1 MSTLHLPAPAVA
13 GHFPVPAVANSPAQ
27 PVQPVTKAAALD
39 AAHRWQLR
47 ASEASLA
54 EYGRTLCRFERFC
67 AIRGLTAQPA
77 SPSTVESYLRERS
90 AVDGLRRL
98 SLKAE
103 ARAIRLGHHA
113 CGLPDPTDHLNVRA
127 VLGVGRRVRSRPPTA
142 GALLALAHGLS
153 GGAAVPATPSP
164 LEGPATEEAPLSL
177 EEVDA
182 AVRRFKLHSL
192 ARGTRQNYARPLK
205 HYGAFCDRHGLS
217 AMPATPLTVC
227 RFLAEYGIGR
237 GTSSLN
243 TARSAIRWIHL
254 DANQL
259 SPTDCKEVKDL
270 IEGHARLY
278 GKAPCRKHAFTTNEI
293 VQLCRAMDDE
303 GGIHAIRDKAMD
315 LLGFTGAF
323 RRSEITCRD
332 THDDEGLLVYLD
344 LTDLSFNRYGVEIR
358 IRKSKTDQT
367 REGQYVF
374 VTYGTRKETCAV
386 LALRNWIELMEGRGI
401 TSGPVFRSLC
411 RRGDRLVG
419 DAEILDRPMTPSAFV
434 RRVKHWAERIGLDPA
449 TIGGHSL
456 RAGHVTAASQGGAS
470 IFSIARQGRWKDPRT
485 VLIYH
490 RQALAHVDN
499 SSSAL
504 GI

>member
-1 MSTLHLPAPAVA
+1 MSTVHLPAPAVA

-27 PVQPVTKAAALD
+27 PAQPVTEAAALD

-54 EYGRTLCRFERFC
+54 EYGRTLCRVERFC
-67 AIRGLTAQPA
+67 ATRGLAARPA
-77 SPSTVESYLRERS
+77 SPSTVGSYLEERRD
-90 AVDGLRRL
+90 VDGLQRIT
-98 SLKAE
+98 LKAE
-103 ARAIRLGHHA
+103 ARAIRRGHLA
-113 CGLPDPTDHLNVRA
+113 CGLPDPTDHPQVRA
-127 VLGVGRRVRSRPPTA
+127 LLGIGRRVRSRPPTA
-142 GALLALAHGLS
+142 GALLALVHGLS
-153 GGAAVPATPSP
+153 GRAAVPAALRPP
-164 LEGPATEEAPLSL
+164 EGALPEEAPLSL
-177 EEVDA
+177 QEVDA
-182 AVRRFKLHSL
+182 AVQRFKLHSL

-227 RFLAEYGIGR
+227 RFLAEYGLER
-237 GTSSLN
+237 GTPSLN
-243 TARSAIRWIHL
+243 TARCAIRWIHL

-259 SPTDCKEVKDL
+259 SPTDCKQVKDL

-278 GKAPCRKHAFTTNEI
+278 GKAPCRKHAFTANEI
-293 VQLCRAMDDE
+293 VKLCKAMDDE
-303 GGIHAIRDKAMD
+303 GGMHASRDKAMD

-332 THDDEGLLVYLD
+332 THDDEGLLIYLD
-344 LTDLSFNRYGVEIR
+344 LTDLSFNRYGVLIR

-367 REGQYVF
+367 GECQYVF
-374 VTYGTRKETCAV
+374 VTYGTSKETCAV
-386 LALRNWIELMEGRGI
+386 LALRNWIELMKARGI
-401 TSGPVFRSLC
+401 TTGPVFRSLC
-411 RRGDRLVG
+411 RRGDRLIG
-419 DAEILDRPMTPSAFV
+419 DAEILDRPMTPGAFV
-434 RRVKHWAERIGLDPA
+434 LRLKHWAKRIGLDAA